1 MDFFHLAGK
10 IIHSHQKSDKQC
22 LSNYRPIYLLLI
34 CRKIFQQLIFNE
46 TFAFFI
52 KNDLISQ
59 QQSGF
64 KPGDYCINQPLSIIH
79 KNKQSLDEGFD
90 VCRVFLDISFWKR
103 MAYLVTF

>member
-1 MDFFHLAGK
+1 MDFFHLTGK
-10 IIHSHQKSDKQC
+10 IIHSHQKNDKQC

-34 CRKIFQQLIFNE
+34 CRKMFQQLIFNE

-90 VCRVFLDISFWKR
+90 VCRVFLDISF
-103 MAYLVTF
+103 